1 MHLSP
6 RTLFAWIVFV
16 SVALVAT
23 RIAGSHLHLCFD
35 GSEPPISFHSLD
47 LNDHHGEEE
56 FEHNDQDVS
65 LPNATIAK
73 IVPTFLDAFI
83 VAALAIIFIVPLLTP
98 SFLPRNRT
106 ASFFPRLLLLFLRP
120 PLRGPPSSLQI

>member
-1 MHLSP
+1 MRLNP
-6 RTLFAWIVFV
+6 RTIFAWILFV
-16 SVALVAT
+16 SIALLAT

-47 LNDHHGEEE
+47 LSDHHGEEE
-56 FEHNDQDVS
+56 IEHNDQDVS

-73 IVPTFLDAFI
+73 IVTTFLDAFI
-83 VAALAIIFIVPLLTP
+83 VAALAIFIVPLMTA

-106 ASFFPRLLLLFLRP
+106 AGFFPRLLLLFLRP
-120 PLRGPPSSLQI
+120 PLRGPPNSLQV